1 MDGKHGTLHAS
12 CATDD
17 LSSFG
22 DRIVVYPQSKSDTE
36 KKERPTLIVLNA

>member
-1 MDGKHGTLHAS
+1 MEGKHRTLHAI

-17 LSSFG
+17 LSCFD
-22 DRIVVYPQSKSDTE
+22 DRIEVSPQSKSDTE